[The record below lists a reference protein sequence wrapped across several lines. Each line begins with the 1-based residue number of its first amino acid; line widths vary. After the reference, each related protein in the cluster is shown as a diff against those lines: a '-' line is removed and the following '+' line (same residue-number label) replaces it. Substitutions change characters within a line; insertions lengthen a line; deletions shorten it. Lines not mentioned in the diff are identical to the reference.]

1 MKNIILLLVAAV
13 VLCAFSACNTI
24 AGAGNDVSAVG
35 RDVSAG
41 ARSVERSIQNN

>member
-1 MKNIILLLVAAV
+1 MKYTILLLVAAV
-13 VLCAFSACNTI
+13 VLCGFSACNTI

-41 ARSVERSIQNN
+41 ARCVERSIQNN